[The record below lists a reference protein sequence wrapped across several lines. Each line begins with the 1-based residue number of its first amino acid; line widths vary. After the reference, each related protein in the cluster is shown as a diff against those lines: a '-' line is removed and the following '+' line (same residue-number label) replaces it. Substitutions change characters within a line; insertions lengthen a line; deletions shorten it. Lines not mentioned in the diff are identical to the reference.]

1 MAPWNKKG
9 DYIGDFLADIK
20 EKFLL
25 MTGDGKG
32 AFFLKLNFLHILN
45 VNIDD
50 KFVVEEGPY
59 DTENAADNDGPS
71 RSRKGHGGLAK
82 FR

>member
-9 DYIGDFLADIK
+9 DYIGDFWANIK
-20 EKFLL
+20 EKLLL

-50 KFVVEEGPY
+50 KFVVEEGP
-59 DTENAADNDGPS
+59 
-71 RSRKGHGGLAK
+71 
-82 FR
+82 